1 MWAVSKS
8 EIKHGFH
15 NIISITQR
23 QCPTGRV
30 FQYWVGSC
38 RVLEKIPGS
47 GSGSGRV
54 GVLKNTI
61 GYFQVSLLEFYSR
74 VIPGIPGISG

>member
-1 MWAVSKS
+1 MTYFHFSLFLGDGGNILGSAQRV
-8 EIKHGFH
+8 GFF
-15 NIISITQR
+15 NI
-23 QCPTGRV
+23 
-30 FQYWVGSC
+30 GSG

-54 GVLKNTI
+54 GVLKI
-61 GYFQVSLLEFYSR
+61 RSGIFGYLFYSR